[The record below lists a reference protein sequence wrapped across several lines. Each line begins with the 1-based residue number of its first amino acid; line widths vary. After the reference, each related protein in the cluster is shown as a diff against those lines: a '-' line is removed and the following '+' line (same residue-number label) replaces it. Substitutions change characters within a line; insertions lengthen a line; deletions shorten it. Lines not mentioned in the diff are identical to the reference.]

1 MCWALRLQFKKMF
14 LGHGPDTL
22 VTSKKHAVFLR
33 CHGPKAGVQEFGNHY
48 FPRRPYKLGN
58 GLRETQVRLL
68 DRGGTAVGHKRA
80 EVLGLTGLGGLV
92 LLGPLDLFDL
102 LGSLVVL
109 LLLDLFSAAK
119 LYSG

>member
-1 MCWALRLQFKKMF
+1 MF

-48 FPRRPYKLGN
+48 FPRRSLKLGD
-58 GLRETQVRLL
+58 GLGKTQVRLL
-68 DRGGTAVGHKRA
+68 DGGGAAVGEQGTKA
-80 EVLGLTGLGGLV
+80 LGLAGLGSLE
-92 LLGPLDLFDL
+92 LLGPLDL

-109 LLLDLFSAAK
+109 ILRDLCSAAK